1 MLGSSYQVGLVGG
14 SGAEPPPPLG
24 PAPTWE
30 DGDPSPP
37 PPHKRRPSLPAVR
50 GGQRRQLQ
58 AGGGARHTD
67 PEADGAAR
75 PPGHRQPRPA
85 PPPTPFATF
94 CPCPPCQSS
103 WDWVAAPCSPK
114 FSTYG
119 FPVFFFDQCPCS
131 FLYESP
137 VPHHTITSGHVWFFF
152 LE

>member
-37 PPHKRRPSLPAVR
+37 PHTSEGPACRRCVVANDVSFKRAEVLVTQTQKLTELLAHLVIVNHAQPLP
-50 GGQRRQLQ
+50 
-58 AGGGARHTD
+58 RHLL
-67 PEADGAAR
+67 
-75 PPGHRQPRPA
+75 PPFAPA
-85 PPPTPFATF
+85 PPA
-94 CPCPPCQSS
+94 
-103 WDWVAAPCSPK
+103 SPAGTG
-114 FSTYG
+114 SLL
-119 FPVFFFDQCPCS
+119 PVLPNSVHMDFLFFFFDQCPCS